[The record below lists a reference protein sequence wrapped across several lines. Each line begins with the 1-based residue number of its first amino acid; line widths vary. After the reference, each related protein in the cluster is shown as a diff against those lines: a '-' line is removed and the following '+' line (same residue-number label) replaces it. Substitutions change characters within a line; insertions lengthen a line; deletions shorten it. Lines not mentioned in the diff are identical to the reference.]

1 MLGGL
6 VLNSHTT
13 VNIRVSLALLT
24 RGQVSNVKL
33 YERRVNE
40 ENPFDLLLYWFEYD
54 AGFVSRILVVVV
66 TAAVLIGLLKWAVH

>member
-13 VNIRVSLALLT
+13 VNIYVSLALLT
-24 RGQVSNVKL
+24 RRQVSNVKL

-54 AGFVSRILVVVV
+54 AGSVSRILVVVV
-66 TAAVLIGLLKWAVH
+66 TAAVLIGLLKWVVH